1 MGTPSSPSLGKSA
14 HNLAHPMQNSS
25 KPTPFEPYEVD
36 LKEELSGGEDLLPE
50 VALGLL
56 RGHERLVLLH
66 SAGGVPRR
74 FSLLGFDPVVGLDHP
89 PGHPQEIATYA
100 QLQAAAKV
108 ACTGAVPG
116 PFAGGF
122 LGALSYDFGAANL
135 DLKLPADLGP
145 ESLGQPKI
153 VGGVFTDFV
162 VWDHAAE
169 SVTLVLNRKRVDFD
183 ERRGTIIGE
192 LNAREDPV
200 LSARELFQAEPVFL
214 RDTAAAIHEGRVEE
228 VRQAIYRGDLY
239 QANLAHWIRGRATGD
254 AVDVYC
260 ALAEVNKAPYMGFA
274 SWPGGALLSAS
285 PELLL
290 ELGRDSSGDWIATTR
305 PIKGTAPRGATPAQD
320 QDRAAELLASA
331 KDRAELAMIVDLERN
346 DLGRVAKAGGV
357 SVGEFPRL
365 ETFAAVHHLVADV
378 TATLKPG
385 EHAYSLLA
393 SVFPGGSITG
403 APKLA
408 SMELIAELEGRERG
422 FFCGALGFVD
432 SRGAACFNI
441 LIRTILW
448 RDAEHGDRAAEVAM
462 AVGGGITWASDPAL
476 EDEET
481 LHKAASLLS
490 ALGVKELRD
499 AP

>member
-1 MGTPSSPSLGKSA
+1 MGTPDSPSLGKSS
-14 HNLAHPMQNSS
+14 HNLANPMQKSS
-25 KPTPFEPYEVD
+25 KPTPFEPYAVD
-36 LKEELSGGEDLLPE
+36 LKVELSGRGDLAPE
-50 VALGLL
+50 AALCLL
-56 RGHERLVLLH
+56 RGHDRLVLLH

-74 FSLLGFDPVVGLDHP
+74 FSLLGFDPVVALDRHP
-89 PGHPQEIATYA
+89 GDPIEVTTFEQLRAAT
-100 QLQAAAKV
+100 KV
-108 ACTGAVPG
+108 NCAGPVPG

-135 DLKLPADLGP
+135 DLKLPADLAP

-162 VWDHAAE
+162 VWDHKTQ
-169 SVTLVLNRKRVDFD
+169 SIHLVLNQSRPGFD
-183 ERRGTIIGE
+183 LRLRTVMGE
-192 LNAREDPV
+192 LSGDTGAETPG
-200 LSARELFQAEPVFL
+200 FQADPVFL
-214 RDTAAAIHEGRVEE
+214 RDTAAAVHEQRVEAT
-228 VRQAIYRGDLY
+228 RQAIRRGELY
-239 QANLAHWIRGRATGD
+239 QANLAHWIRGRVTGD
-254 AVDVYC
+254 AVDAYR
-260 ALAEVNKAPYMGFA
+260 ALATVNTAPYMGFV

-290 ELGRDSSGDWIATTR
+290 DLARDSAGDLIVTTR
-305 PIKGTAPRGATPAQD
+305 PIKGTAPRGSTPSE
-320 QDRAAELLASA
+320 DRALAGQLLASA

-346 DLGRVAKAGGV
+346 DLGRVAKAGCV
-357 SVGEFPRL
+357 SVGQFPRL

-378 TATLKPG
+378 TATLRPG
-385 EHAYSLLA
+385 ETAYSLLA

-408 SMELIAELEGRERG
+408 SMELIAELEACERG
-422 FFCGALGFVD
+422 FFCGGLGFID
-432 SRGAACFNI
+432 SRGSACFNI

-448 RDAEHGDRAAEVAM
+448 RDKDQTQTGEREAEVAM
-462 AVGGGITWASDPAL
+462 AVGGGITWASEPKL

-490 ALGVKELRD
+490 ALGVSELRD